1 MSNPCGIDAYWKF
14 YREQSK
20 NLDDIKVVFRKVL
33 AKKKYINKLWK
44 KEKEL
49 IKAKAAEIVKIEDND
64 DYIDVKMEE
73 EEAKK
78 EDIDKYVDVKLE
90 LL

>member
-1 MSNPCGIDAYWKF
+1 MSNPCGLDAYWKF

-49 IKAKAAEIVKIEDND
+49 INAKISEIVKIEDDD
-64 DYIDVKMEE
+64 DYIDDKME

>member
-73 EEAKK
+73 EAKK